1 MQFFWFIVA
10 GSVATAVHY
19 VVLVALVELLAFSA
33 APSAAVGTLCGAAV
47 SYLLN
52 RLMAFSE
59 SSAGHTQALLRFVAI
74 ALLGAFLNGGLV
86 WLGLHTLGWH
96 YLLAQ
101 LLATLLV
108 MGLTFQ
114 LHRIWTFA

>member
-1 MQFFWFIVA
+1 MQFFWFVVA
-10 GSVATAVHY
+10 GGIATAVHY
-19 VVLVALVELLAFSA
+19 AVLMALVELLDFSA
-33 APSAAVGTLCGAAV
+33 APSAAMGTLCGAVV

-52 RLMAFSE
+52 RHMAFAS
-59 SSAGHTQALLRFVAI
+59 SSAARAQALPRFIVIAVLG
-74 ALLGAFLNGGLV
+74 ALLNGALV
-86 WLGLHTLGWH
+86 WLGVHTLGWH

>member
-1 MQFFWFIVA
+1 MQFFWFVVA
-10 GSVATAVHY
+10 GGVATAVHY
-19 VVLVALVELLAFSA
+19 AVLVGLVELQGFSA
-33 APSAAVGTLCGAAV
+33 APSAAFGTLCGAAV

-52 RLMAFSE
+52 RRMAFAE
-59 SSAGHTQALLRFVAI
+59 SGAGHTQALPRFVAI
-74 ALLGAFLNGGLV
+74 AVLGAFLNGALV
-86 WLGLHTLGWH
+86 WLGVNMLGWH

-114 LHRIWTFA
+114 LHRVWTFV

>member
-1 MQFFWFIVA
+1 MQFFWFVVA
-10 GSVATAVHY
+10 GGIATAVHY
-19 VVLVALVELLAFSA
+19 AVLVSLVELLGYFA
-33 APSAAVGTLCGAAV
+33 APSAAVGTLCGAVV

-52 RLMAFSE
+52 RHMAFAA
-59 SSAGHTQALLRFVAI
+59 SSAGHTQALPRFVAI
-74 ALLGAFLNGGLV
+74 ALLGALLNGVLV
-86 WLGLHTLGWH
+86 WLGVNLLGWH

-114 LHRIWTFA
+114 LHRVWTFV